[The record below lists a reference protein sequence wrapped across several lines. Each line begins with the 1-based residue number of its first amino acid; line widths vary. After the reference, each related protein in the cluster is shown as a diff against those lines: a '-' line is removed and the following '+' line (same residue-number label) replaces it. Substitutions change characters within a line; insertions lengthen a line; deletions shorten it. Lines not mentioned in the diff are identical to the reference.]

1 MQVTNRRTG
10 EVVQLPD
17 EYDDDQIINHF
28 AGQQTTPLAQ
38 SFIGSA
44 QQNVGPQ
51 LAQTLA
57 QGPQRSTLPNIG
69 GGAMVGLTPQ
79 QAQFTL
85 QSAQQSNVDS
95 MEQRMRQQQQ
105 VQNSIEAEK
114 DRSQTLKLRQQ
125 ELKNAI
131 QERKIAADL
140 AKFEAEM
147 NVSENAKDR
156 SSRES
161 MATNELLLR
170 ADMADSDNAIRQ
182 QEFGLRERGMGIQEQ
197 ELGLRQQQM
206 QEEREYRA
214 QTGWGQTTIARQ
226 NPETGAYEPWLAWTK
241 RGFHP
246 EYISPAPA
254 STKDSDIVSSPN
266 DPRIMEDRNELVRL
280 LMRQDQEASIVRPL
294 GDIQAEALASAR
306 IGRGQKPFVNQQEM
320 DQWIKMEQRRVRD
333 ELLQANITGKD
344 KVAPEVIEK
353 EAKIDAET
361 AAAEMMGLVLG
372 TDFLV
377 GEEGIELNPNSAKVL
392 GVSK

>member
-28 AGQQTTPLAQ
+28 AGQQATPLAQ

-140 AKFEAEM
+140 AKFEAEQEGITKTIEAEEKTRQAEIEAENKWV
-147 NVSENAKDR
+147 NVPAGGGIFNPASGQMLEGP
-156 SSRES
+156 E
-161 MATNELLLR
+161 
-170 ADMADSDNAIRQ
+170 RQ
-182 QEFGLRERGMGIQEQ
+182 FAPPAPQRPIMPPQETRTMI
-197 ELGLRQQQM
+197 
-206 QEEREYRA
+206 
-214 QTGWGQTTIARQ
+214 
-226 NPETGAYEPWLAWTK
+226 NPETGVPTDYRITYDPQTGMIMSQVELGPSASRSNAGGAVTPTQRFELIQRQVQNMMNAQLDQSL
-241 RGFHP
+241 
-246 EYISPAPA
+246 SP
-254 STKDSDIVSSPN
+254 DSPGWKTY
-266 DPRIMEDRNELVRL
+266 
-280 LMRQDQEASIVRPL
+280 DQL
-294 GDIQAEALASAR
+294 FAEATRFVDSS
-306 IGRGQKPFVNQQEM
+306 IGGQGGVTQTPPQPQTPQQGPAIIDGPTPEQQEEM
-320 DQWIKMEQRRVRD
+320 RILRQSGVNVFFDY
-333 ELLQANITGKD
+333 NTGRPVFTERKQ
-344 KVAPEVIEK
+344 
-353 EAKIDAET
+353 
-361 AAAEMMGLVLG
+361 
-372 TDFLV
+372 
-377 GEEGIELNPNSAKVL
+377 
-392 GVSK
+392 